1 MARVV
6 LARTGNLSVPLPMM
20 AFATRCWLHVVT
32 RANRCDQKLNLPIP
46 VSKVSC
52 HLANK
57 MSANVWHTLYV
68 DQDDT
73 TCCGHDYN
81 QVAPSGTKSGSKPLC
96 LDFWDVTFLQPSGT
110 KWIQVDPNQDPSH
123 FAWNSETTLFYN
135 QVDPSGSESGSELFA
150 WNSGQNHLRPVS

>member
-1 MARVV
+1 M
-6 LARTGNLSVPLPMM
+6 NFPMIS
-20 AFATRCWLHVVT
+20 FATRCRLHVDS

-81 QVAPSGTKSGSKPLC
+81 QVEPSGTKSGTEPLC

-110 KWIQVDPNQDPSH
+110 KWNQDRNQARLH
-123 FAWNSETTLFYN
+123 LFLGQHVSATFGTKWN
-135 QVDPSGSESGSELFA
+135 QVRNQA
-150 WNSGQNHLRPVS
+150 N